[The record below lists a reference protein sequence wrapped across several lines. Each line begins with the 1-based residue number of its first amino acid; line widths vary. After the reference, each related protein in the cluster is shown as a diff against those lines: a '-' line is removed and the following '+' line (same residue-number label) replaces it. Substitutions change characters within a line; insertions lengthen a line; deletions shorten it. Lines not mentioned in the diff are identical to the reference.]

1 MDIVLDTTFGNPK
14 LPIKTSPGFAD
25 WFSRPAASSLGST
38 DDGKAWRYDKLTTAE
53 TPAPW
58 QIDAD
63 GHATSAGNVSG
74 ALVDGHAADGT
85 LTAVLARRNATGGAA
100 SPRSGIIFRYT
111 NPTNFLGVY
120 GTSGAAP
127 YLVVVN
133 TSSGAPI
140 VVHTS
145 NILLA
150 DGDQVQA
157 EFVGTAVTVRHNGA
171 LVWSGTIAQNT
182 TGTVHG
188 LAHRASTGYAS
199 WRSIEFEPR

>member
-14 LPIKTSPGFAD
+14 LPIKTTPGFLD
-25 WFSRPAASSLGST
+25 WFDRPAAADLGST
-38 DDGKAWRYDKLTTAE
+38 DDGKPWRYDKLATAE

-58 QIDAD
+58 QINAD

-85 LTAVLARRNATGGAA
+85 LTAVVAKKNAAGGAA
-100 SPRSGIIFRYT
+100 SPRSGIVFRYV
-111 NPTNFLGVY
+111 NPTNFLGFY

-140 VVHTS
+140 VLHTT

-150 DGDQVQA
+150 DGDQLQA
-157 EFVGTAVTVRHNGA
+157 QFEGSAVTVRHNG
-171 LVWSGTIAQNT
+171 VDVYSGTISQHLA
-182 TGTVHG
+182 GTVHG